1 MQSDHLEHNNQLC
14 TCNWLLYL
22 AVYTYSRAHGAGVEN
37 CLELVVVVVVIQAV
51 TAFMSAVMTSSL
63 QHGHGGGQTVT
74 PMQFHAAAQCALQG
88 AASSMQQSSWV
99 PANSSLSQLE
109 ASSWT
114 KDQVIQRHDR
124 TSPTNHK
131 NNMHSTRHH
140 VEQQNSSYRP
150 ESACSSDDL
159 HQLADHALDQD
170 FRQFA
175 PSLENQQSDLLV
187 EVADINFNLHKV
199 KNTSS
204 HEILTIS
211 TTQLDPELENIVAD
225 HLDFH
230 LYKIMCDGLVQQL
243 VLTGLQSDLICIS
256 CVAV

>member
-1 MQSDHLEHNNQLC
+1 MYV
-14 TCNWLLYL
+14 LLA
-22 AVYTYSRAHGAGVEN
+22 AVYTYSLYLFSCSPRGRGELSRAVGGGGGAD
-37 CLELVVVVVVIQAV
+37 QAI

-63 QHGHGGGQTVT
+63 QHGHGGGQTVA
-74 PMQFHAAAQCALQG
+74 PMHFQAAAQCAVQG
-88 AASSMQQSSWV
+88 AARSMQQSSWV
-99 PANSSLSQLE
+99 PANSSLLQLE

-114 KDQVIQRHDR
+114 KDQIIQRHDR

-140 VEQQNSSYRP
+140 VEQQSSSYRP
-150 ESACSSDDL
+150 KSACSSSCSSSDDL
-159 HQLADHALDQD
+159 HQLADHALDQG

-187 EVADINFNLHKV
+187 EVADINFHLHKV

-204 HEILTIS
+204 HEILLIS

-243 VLTGLQSDLICIS
+243 VLS
-256 CVAV
+256 

>member
-1 MQSDHLEHNNQLC
+1 
-14 TCNWLLYL
+14 
-22 AVYTYSRAHGAGVEN
+22 
-37 CLELVVVVVVIQAV
+37 
-51 TAFMSAVMTSSL
+51 
-63 QHGHGGGQTVT
+63 
-74 PMQFHAAAQCALQG
+74 MQFQAAAQCAVQG
-88 AASSMQQSSWV
+88 AARSMQQSSWV
-99 PANSSLSQLE
+99 PANSSLLQLE

-114 KDQVIQRHDR
+114 KDQIIQRHDR

-140 VEQQNSSYRP
+140 VEQQSSSYRP
-150 ESACSSDDL
+150 ESACSSSCTSSDDL
-159 HQLADHALDQD
+159 DQLADHALDQG

-187 EVADINFNLHKV
+187 EVADINFHLHKV

-204 HEILTIS
+204 HEILMIT

-230 LYKIMCDGLVQQL
+230 L
-243 VLTGLQSDLICIS
+243 
-256 CVAV
+256 

>member
-1 MQSDHLEHNNQLC
+1 LCNLITWSIIISSVRVTGCC
-14 TCNWLLYL
+14 TCSLYL
-22 AVYTYSRAHGAGVEN
+22 FSCSRRGRGELSRAGGGGGD
-37 CLELVVVVVVIQAV
+37 QAV

-63 QHGHGGGQTVT
+63 QHGHGGGQTVA
-74 PMQFHAAAQCALQG
+74 PMQFQAAAQCAVQG
-88 AASSMQQSSWV
+88 AARSMQQSSWV
-99 PANSSLSQLE
+99 PANLSLLQLE

-114 KDQVIQRHDR
+114 KDQIIQRHDR

-140 VEQQNSSYRP
+140 VEQQSSSYRP
-150 ESACSSDDL
+150 ESACSSSCSSSDDL
-159 HQLADHALDQD
+159 HQLADHALDQG

-187 EVADINFNLHKV
+187 EVADINFHLHKV
-199 KNTSS
+199 KNTRS
-204 HEILTIS
+204 HEILMIT

-230 LYKIMCDGLVQQL
+230 L
-243 VLTGLQSDLICIS
+243 
-256 CVAV
+256 